1 MRRGWREVWDG
12 QQMGGRR
19 HDMDARQV
27 SEVLGTAIL
36 LSRVQNLESVER
48 ASVGR
53 RLEKEDRAWLVAAGE
68 KKMAADENFG
78 DGFNLGERGSAR
90 HRREKK
96 RAQRRRMKIWGFRQ
110 LGLVRPAPD
119 WWAQW
124 AGRLEQK
131 K

>member
-78 DGFNLGERGSAR
+78 DGLRPRSRPKIFPPPPVTSNLQTHAWSIKCR
-90 HRREKK
+90 
-96 RAQRRRMKIWGFRQ
+96 
-110 LGLVRPAPD
+110 
-119 WWAQW
+119 
-124 AGRLEQK
+124 
-131 K
+131 